1 MPPSLEE
8 PANDPP
14 PVLLWLARL
23 APLFGIVLG
32 PFAIS
37 SENHWAWS
45 SVSGAFFGLAIS
57 FCVWKDLNVAP
68 VSTAAGVG
76 GAVALLLSLISAA
89 MFIWDASLGTYV
101 VIVILFVGVL
111 WALTRS

>member
-1 MPPSLEE
+1 MPPSLEQ
-8 PANDPP
+8 PANEPP

-23 APLFGIVLG
+23 APLLGIVLA
-32 PFAIS
+32 PFVIS
-37 SENHWAWS
+37 SESHWAWS
-45 SVSGAFFGLAIS
+45 SVSGAFIGLAIS
-57 FCVWKDLNVAP
+57 FCVWRDLNVPP

-89 MFIWDASLGTYV
+89 VFIWHASVGTYV
-101 VIVILFVGVL
+101 VIAILFVGLL